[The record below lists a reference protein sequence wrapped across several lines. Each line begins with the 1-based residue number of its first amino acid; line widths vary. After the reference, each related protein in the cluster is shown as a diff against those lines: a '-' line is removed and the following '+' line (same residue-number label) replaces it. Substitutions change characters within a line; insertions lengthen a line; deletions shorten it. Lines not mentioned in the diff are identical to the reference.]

1 MVKRSFEKSL
11 EKKFRHG
18 RTGRKNATLRDVRV
32 DDVCRR
38 CKMRSRMDSELENSE
53 SKVGGCCIRSS
64 VGEKS
69 SNGRLGGEN
78 DDY

>member
-1 MVKRSFEKSL
+1 MVRSFRKKVGRLCRYSRKKS
-11 EKKFRHG
+11 
-18 RTGRKNATLRDVRV
+18 TLRDVRIGAV
-32 DDVCRR
+32 QKA
-38 CKMRSRMDSELENSE
+38 CKMKVAVDSELENSE